1 MESLFQSIT
10 RQKRMSLP
18 RRAMDEMGLAVCC
31 LMCNAPDDPG
41 TTRCKGCIERH
52 STARKALFTERAS
65 SPIQQLARTL
75 ASMIQNPGDHL
86 ADPVNGPYMALYH
99 EALLKHQ
106 GASQAET
113 MEDVERLFEEV
124 RSKRKPSLIRDIAN
138 QNPWADRN
146 PDRDEIDKALE
157 ALDISERAPGWW
169 DELSDEIE
177 AIDESVQE

>member
-1 MESLFQSIT
+1 MESLFQLTI
-10 RQKRMSLP
+10 REKCVSLP

-31 LMCNAPDDPG
+31 LMCNAPDEPG

-52 STARKALFTERAS
+52 SAARRALFTERAS

-106 GASQAET
+106 GTSQAET
-113 MEDVERLFEEV
+113 MEDVERLFKEA

-138 QNPWADRN
+138 QNPWTNRN
-146 PDRDEIDKALE
+146 PDRDEINKALE
-157 ALDISERAPGWW
+157 ALDISDKAPEWW
-169 DELSDEIE
+169 DELTEEIE
-177 AIDESVQE
+177 ALDESDRE

>member
-1 MESLFQSIT
+1 V
-10 RQKRMSLP
+10 SLP

-31 LMCNAPDDPG
+31 LMCNAPDEPG

-52 STARKALFTERAS
+52 SAARRALFTERAS

-106 GASQAET
+106 GTSQAET
-113 MEDVERLFEEV
+113 MEDVERLFKEA
-124 RSKRKPSLIRDIAN
+124 RSKRKPSHIRDIAN
-138 QNPWADRN
+138 QNPWVDRN
-146 PDRDEIDKALE
+146 PDRAEIDKALE
-157 ALDISERAPGWW
+157 ALSISERAPEWW
-169 DELSDEIE
+169 DELNDEIE
-177 AIDESVQE
+177 AIDENRQE

>member
-1 MESLFQSIT
+1 MESLFQLIT
-10 RQKRMSLP
+10 RQKCVSLP

-31 LMCNAPDDPG
+31 LMCNAPDEPG

-52 STARKALFTERAS
+52 SAARKALFTERAS

-75 ASMIQNPGDHL
+75 ASMIKNPGDHL

-106 GASQAET
+106 GTFQAET
-113 MEDVERLFEEV
+113 IEDVERLFEEA
-124 RSKRKPSLIRDIAN
+124 RLKKKPSRIRDIAN

-146 PDRDEIDKALE
+146 PDRAEIDKALE
-157 ALDISERAPGWW
+157 ALAISERAPEWW
-169 DELSDEIE
+169 DHLNDEIE
-177 AIDESVQE
+177 AIDEGGQE